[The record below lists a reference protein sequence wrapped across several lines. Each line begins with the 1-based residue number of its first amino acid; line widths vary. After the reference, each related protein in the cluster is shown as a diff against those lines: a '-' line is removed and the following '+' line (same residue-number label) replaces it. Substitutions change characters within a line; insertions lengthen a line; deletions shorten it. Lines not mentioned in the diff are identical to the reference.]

1 MWCLNLLYISIGES
15 IQNRKYPKFLFIFEY
30 FFLNS
35 THHKTHKPY
44 KLKLKIGNK
53 IKKMFILFYLG
64 GMEILFKKTE
74 DKLPGKRGNVMKKD
88 LSYFLF
94 YLSY

>member
-1 MWCLNLLYISIGES
+1 
-15 IQNRKYPKFLFIFEY
+15 
-30 FFLNS
+30 
-35 THHKTHKPY
+35 
-44 KLKLKIGNK
+44 
-53 IKKMFILFYLG
+53 MFILFCLG
-64 GMEILFKKTE
+64 GMELLFKKTE